1 MIYLALQISIYLLAA
16 LALGV
21 AAGWLWRHRDAAAE
35 QQALERR
42 LIDSGHRLPSMEA
55 ALRDRDARIAGL
67 EQSLAERNDVID
79 RALGERDLVL
89 EEALAQRD
97 AAKAEL
103 AKLLADASQSRTGSG
118 GQRDE
123 RLARAEGRS
132 GGAQGA
138 SAAADADPDRSPSA
152 GSRNWVA
159 SARCRS
165 GRSPPWSSSSS
176 WPVSGCRARRAADSP
191 ASAGRQKKTAR
202 QGQQQRQRHR
212 DDHHGSD
219 REVER
224 RTRALDADVAGQ
236 PAEPAEQAALGQH
249 AGDDQHDTGHHQ
261 PLARFH
267 HAGTSLA

>member
-97 AAKAEL
+97 TAKAEL
-103 AKLLADASQSRTGSG
+103 AKLLADASQQ
-118 GQRDE
+118 GQDQADRDE
-123 RLARAEGRS
+123 RLARAE
-132 GGAQGA
+132 AE
-138 SAAADADPDRSPSA
+138 AAALRE
-152 GSRNWVA
+152 RLQQLTQTLTVA
-159 SARCRS
+159 ERRVEELGRERALQVRALAAMEQQLELARERL
-165 GRSPPWSSSSS
+165 P
-176 WPVSGCRARRAADSP
+176 RAAS
-191 ASAGRQKKTAR
+191 G
-202 QGQQQRQRHR
+202 
-212 DDHHGSD
+212 
-219 REVER
+219 
-224 RTRALDADVAGQ
+224 
-236 PAEPAEQAALGQH
+236 
-249 AGDDQHDTGHHQ
+249 
-261 PLARFH
+261 
-267 HAGTSLA
+267 